1 MASKLT
7 PKQFCKEEGFFA
19 GKNMYSGEYV
29 APQNDSPPR
38 RVVDFQIYRLGNIS
52 GCLEAAGPCRD
63 SRHAREGRA

>member
-1 MASKLT
+1 
-7 PKQFCKEEGFFA
+7 
-19 GKNMYSGEYV
+19 MYSGEYV

-38 RVVDFQIYRLGNIS
+38 RVVDFQIDRLGNIS